1 MDVVFKN
8 WGQTTFFV
16 APFTAAYDLKLAGG
30 RRNKG
35 LDIISLVTGPGQL
48 HLHIARRWRQKIY
61 VLLDLLYTHKLSEER

>member
-1 MDVVFKN
+1 MMEWMWCSKIGDK
-8 WGQTTFFV
+8 QLFFV

-61 VLLDLLYTHKLSEER
+61 F